1 MGSLRTWD
9 MDWSCHRI
17 HEASVRILE
26 RAGVDILHAKARELF
41 AQHGA
46 LVMGNRV
53 FIPQWLLENALSSA
67 PPEFTI
73 YARNPERN
81 VTLGGEHQVFAP
93 GYGPPFVIDSL
104 RGRRR
109 GSMDDY
115 RDLVRL
121 VHAAA
126 HLDVNGG
133 PIVEP
138 QDVPHTVRH
147 LDMLAHTVMNSD
159 KVFMGSVRGEQ
170 GARDSLAIASILF
183 GGTGA
188 LRARPVMISLI
199 NCITPLKYDETM
211 LGALMEYAAHG
222 QPIVI
227 ASFALAGSSAPVT
240 LAGLVAL
247 QNAEVLA
254 GIALSQIVSPG
265 APVVYGSASAITDM
279 RRAGLAVGAP
289 ETALIAAATAQMAR
303 YYNLPSRCGG
313 GLTDSKLP
321 DFQAGAES
329 MMNLLFAVCC
339 GANFV
344 LHAAGIL
351 EHYMAVSY
359 EKLLVDNELIGVAKR
374 LRKGFSV
381 DEESVAESLICQV
394 GPGGEFL
401 TTDHTFAHFRN
412 DMFFPD
418 LADRH
423 PYELWHESGEHTMVD
438 RGAKRWQEI
447 LASFEPPMPGSDQV
461 REIHQ
466 YIADRKRHELG
477 D

>member
-26 RAGVDILHAKARELF
+26 RAGVDILHPKARELF

-46 LVMGNRV
+46 SVMGDRV
-53 FIPQWLLENALSSA
+53 FIPQQLLENALSSA
-67 PPEFTI
+67 PAAFTI
-73 YARNPERN
+73 YSRNPARN
-81 VTLGGEHQVFAP
+81 VTVGGEHQVFAP
-93 GYGPPFVIDSL
+93 GYGPPFVIDSV

-126 HLDVNGG
+126 HVDVNGG

-159 KVFMGSVRGEQ
+159 KVFMGSVRGEK
-170 GARDSLAIASILF
+170 GARDSLAIASVLF

-211 LGALMEYAAHG
+211 LGALMQYAAYG

-227 ASFALAGSSAPVT
+227 ASFAMAGSSAPVT
-240 LAGLVAL
+240 LAGLLAL

-254 GIALSQIVSPG
+254 GVALSQLVSPG

-303 YYNLPSRCGG
+303 FYNLPSRCGG
-313 GLTDSKLP
+313 ALTDSKLP

-329 MMNLLFAVCC
+329 MMNLLVAACC
-339 GANFV
+339 GANFI

-351 EHYMAVSY
+351 EHYMAISY
-359 EKLLVDNELIGVAKR
+359 EKVLVDNELIGMVKR
-374 LRKGFSV
+374 LRKGFSA
-381 DEESVAESLICQV
+381 DEDSIADALICQV
-394 GPGGEFL
+394 GPGGDFL
-401 TTDHTFAHFRN
+401 TTYHTFTHFRN
-412 DMFFPD
+412 GTFFPD

-423 PYELWHESGEHTMVD
+423 PYELWLESGERGMVD
-438 RGAKRWQEI
+438 RGAERWQQI
-447 LASFEPPMPGSDQV
+447 LASFEPPTPGEDQV
-461 REIHQ
+461 KEIQQ
-466 YIADRKRHELG
+466 YVADRKREELG